1 VSAPEAETFERCM
14 SVGGVAVFPSDT
26 VYGLACDPGNR
37 DAVERLYR
45 FKRRALDKPSAVM
58 FFDRELALEALPELG
73 PSTAGALQRLLPGPV
88 SLLLPNPAA
97 RFPLACGG
105 DPGTL
110 GLRVVDVPALAGVR
124 WPVLQSSANH
134 AGGPDARSLAD
145 VPEEIRRR
153 CDMVIDGGQ
162 LPGTPSTVIDLR
174 GYEQTGGWTIVR
186 PGGLS
191 QQAVHEALSGQ
202 YHFEPGSYEE
212 MIRADIPVYDEF
224 QDVAAEAAGTGA
236 RSILEL
242 GTGTGQTARR
252 LLERNPGATLVG
264 IDESDRMLA
273 VARQVLPA
281 ERARLQVG
289 RLEEPLP
296 AGEFDLVA
304 SALCIHHLDGAG
316 KRDLFRRVR
325 ERLAPGG
332 SFVLADVVVPADP
345 ADQMTELTPGFDLP
359 DTVEDQL
366 AWLADAGLS
375 ASLIWGQRDLAVI
388 LARAA

>member
-1 VSAPEAETFERCM
+1 VSGSQAETFERCM
-14 SVGGVAVFPSDT
+14 AVGGVAVFPADT
-26 VYGLACDPGNR
+26 VYGLACDPANR
-37 DAVERLYR
+37 GAVERLYAI
-45 FKRRALDKPSAVM
+45 KRRALDKPSAVM

-73 PSTAGALQRLLPGPV
+73 PATTVALERLLPGPV
-88 SLLLPNPAA
+88 SLLLPNPAE

-110 GLRVVDVPALAGVR
+110 GLRVVEVPALAGVR

-134 AGGPDARSLAD
+134 AGGADARTLAE
-145 VPEEIRRR
+145 VPDEIRGR
-153 CDMVIDGGQ
+153 CEMVIDGGE

-174 GYEQTGGWTIVR
+174 AYEQTGEWTIVR
-186 PGGLS
+186 EGGLAED
-191 QQAVHEALSGQ
+191 AVREAMTGQ
-202 YHFEPGSYEE
+202 YHFDPSTYEE

-224 QDVAAEAAGTGA
+224 QAVAANAAGTAA

-242 GTGTGQTARR
+242 GTGTGQTAQR
-252 LLERNPGATLVG
+252 LLERNPAATLIG
-264 IDESDRMLA
+264 IDESEAMLA
-273 VARQVLPA
+273 VAREALPV
-281 ERARLQVG
+281 ERVQLRVG

-296 AGEFDLVA
+296 EGEFDLVA

-316 KRDLFRRVR
+316 KRDLFERVR

-345 ADQMTELTPGFDLP
+345 ADQLTELTPGFDLP

-366 AWLADAGLS
+366 KWLGQAGFATS
-375 ASLIWGQRDLAVI
+375 VIWSHRDLAVL
-388 LARAA
+388 LARAG